1 MLLRIVGRMSD
12 RMKADTRI
20 NEPEIIEWLK
30 TKKNK
35 SNTTRKAL
43 KLLYQKELQEKY
55 AKQKPQ
61 IVITDA

>member
-1 MLLRIVGRMSD
+1 MSD

-20 NEPEIIEWLK
+20 NDPDIQTWLN

-35 SNTTRKAL
+35 SDTTRAAL
-43 KLLYQKELQEKY
+43 RLLYQKELQEKY
-55 AKQKPQ
+55 STQGRK